1 MLGGP
6 SARYAGSVAEPKNV
20 IGEFIRTQ
28 RRLARLSLRQLADVA
43 KVSNAYL
50 SQIERGLYKPS
61 AKVLKHLADALD
73 VSAETL
79 YAKAGL
85 LEEHPDADVAHD
97 VEEAIRLDPTLT
109 DDQKE
114 TLLRVYRGFVGPR

>member
-1 MLGGP
+1 M
-6 SARYAGSVAEPKNV
+6 AEPKNIV
-20 IGEFIRTQ
+20 GEFIRTQ
-28 RRLARLSLRQLADVA
+28 RRLARLSLRQLGDLA

-85 LEEHPDADVAHD
+85 LEEHPDADVARD
-97 VEEAIRLDPTLT
+97 VEEAIRLDPTLS
-109 DDQKE
+109 DEQKE
-114 TLLRVYRGFVGPR
+114 ALMRVYRGFVDRD

>member
-1 MLGGP
+1 MPPG
-6 SARYAGSVAEPKNV
+6 RPKQRETSPL
-20 IGEFIRTQ
+20 GEFIQNQ

-50 SQIERGLYKPS
+50 SQVERGLYRPS
-61 AKVLKHLADALD
+61 AKVLKHLAGALD

-85 LEEHPDADVAHD
+85 LEEDPDADVPRTED
-97 VEEAIRLDPTLT
+97 AIRLDPALSE
-109 DDQKE
+109 DQKE
-114 TLLRVYRGFVGPR
+114 TLLRVYRSFTAGA

>member
-1 MLGGP
+1 VRETIRGG
-6 SARYAGSVAEPKNV
+6 

-28 RRLARLSLRQLADVA
+28 RRLAHLSLRQLADLA

-50 SQIERGLYKPS
+50 SQVERGIYKPS
-61 AKVLKHLADALD
+61 AKVLKHLAEALN

-85 LEEHPDADVAHD
+85 LEEDPDADVHTD
-97 VEEAIRLDPTLT
+97 VEEAVRLDPALT
-109 DDQKE
+109 EEQKDI
-114 TLLRVYRGFVGPR
+114 LIRVYRGFVGPR

>member
-1 MLGGP
+1 MANQKRG
-6 SARYAGSVAEPKNV
+6 
-20 IGEFIRTQ
+20 IGEFIRSQ
-28 RRLARLSLRQLADVA
+28 RRLARLSLRQLAEVT

-50 SQIERGLYKPS
+50 SQVERGLYRPS
-61 AKVLKHLADALD
+61 ASVLKALAGALN

-85 LEEHPDADVAHD
+85 LDEPDGGEQRVD
-97 VEEAIRLDPTLT
+97 VERAIRLDPALS

-114 TLLRVYRGFVGPR
+114 TLLRVYRGFAGSQ